1 MRRQWEEVEEGVEVE
16 VKAARDKADH
26 GVQERVV
33 AEGAAVAL
41 VDKRKRLGDMQQV
54 LHVYKRH
61 RAVRS

>member
-1 MRRQWEEVEEGVEVE
+1 MEVE
-16 VKAARDKADH
+16 VKADH

>member
-1 MRRQWEEVEEGVEVE
+1 MRRQWKEEEEGVEVE
-16 VKAARDKADH
+16 VKADH